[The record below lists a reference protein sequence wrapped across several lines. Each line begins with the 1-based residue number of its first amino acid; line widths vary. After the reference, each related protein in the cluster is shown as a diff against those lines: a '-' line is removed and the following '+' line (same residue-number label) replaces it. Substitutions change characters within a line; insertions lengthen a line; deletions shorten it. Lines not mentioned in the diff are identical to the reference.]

1 MSNPITTSGLK
12 SGSQVTYKG
21 GHTTRDWVRSHNNAI
36 TGQEVAGDLLVTT
49 WMSKN
54 GMQTCAT
61 SRNTGP
67 PEQPDSE
74 FILLHIAQY
83 TTDMISEKPIP

>member
-12 SGSQVTYKG
+12 NGNQVTYKG
-21 GHTTRDWVRSHNNAI
+21 GHSTRDWVRSHNNAI
-36 TGQEVAGDLLVTT
+36 TGQEVAGNTLVTT

-54 GMQTCAT
+54 GIQTCV
-61 SRNTGP
+61 SHRGMGP

-74 FILLHIAQY
+74 FILMHIGDY
-83 TTDMISEKPIP
+83 TTDMVAEKPIP